1 MDKLGKLID
10 SYITTA
16 TADSIGH
23 DEVQEAFETQEK
35 FANGTLFTSSDFEM
49 ISPATEK
56 TVFDPPDSQK
66 TLRLEEGG
74 MRDEDTIVVDKT
86 FFQNCLEGRLSIL
99 QTKTAG
105 ASPSWTGTS
114 AC

>member
-23 DEVQEAFETQEK
+23 DEVQEAFETQEQ

-56 TVFDPPDSQK
+56 TVFDSPDSQK

-86 FFQNCLEGRLSIL
+86 FFIFLKNCLEGRLSPN
-99 QTKTAG
+99 KNCR
-105 ASPSWTGTS
+105 S
-114 AC
+114 

>member
-1 MDKLGKLID
+1 MGEETVDKLGKLID

-35 FANGTLFTSSDFEM
+35 FANGTLFTSSDFEI

-56 TVFDPPDSQK
+56 TVFDSPDSQK

-86 FFQNCLEGRLSIL
+86 FFSEY
-99 QTKTAG
+99 
-105 ASPSWTGTS
+105 P
-114 AC
+114 